1 MRGLGVK
8 KVVGALLLVLCLL
21 SVGQPVLADDPMVGE
36 IRIWAGSTAPDG
48 WQFCQGQ
55 KVNVSTY
62 PVLYGVVGNSYA
74 SGSFIPGVEFYLPD
88 LRNRNP
94 VGLGTQSNFDVLGET
109 GGVISHTL
117 TTSEMPAH
125 THTENNPD
133 TGTPAYGVVQSG
145 SGASLRRVNQYTG
158 STGGGQPHQILDPYL
173 VLNFI
178 IYTGVYLTPT
188 PTPTITP
195 TPTATATPN
204 PGGQQTGPIT
214 GTITGSL
221 VITQALPSNAFTT
234 TLSTG
239 NEFVFIR
246 GASYGE
252 IIAGAGGVV
261 VVLVVVFYFVS
272 QHAKRSE

>member
-1 MRGLGVK
+1 MFAVCRRLIPLAVLPFILFVMMGLS
-8 KVVGALLLVLCLL
+8 AR
-21 SVGQPVLADDPMVGE
+21 ADSPIVGE

-48 WQFCQGQ
+48 WVLCQGQ

-62 PVLYGVVGNSYA
+62 PDLYGVVGNSYV

-145 SGASLRRVNQYTG
+145 SGASLRRVNQNTG

-173 VLNFI
+173 TLNFI
-178 IYTGVYLTPT
+178 IFTGVYSATPT
-188 PTPTITP
+188 ATPTSTP
-195 TPTATATPN
+195 TPTATPTGSVTPTATPTN
-204 PGGQQTGPIT
+204 TLYLPSVYTQTLSSGKTFIVPVQADVGQ
-214 GTITGSL
+214 
-221 VITQALPSNAFTT
+221 VITAGLVLSLIAVWAFDF
-234 TLSTG
+234 L
-239 NEFVFIR
+239 FR
-246 GASYGE
+246 AAY
-252 IIAGAGGVV
+252 
-261 VVLVVVFYFVS
+261 
-272 QHAKRSE
+272 RR